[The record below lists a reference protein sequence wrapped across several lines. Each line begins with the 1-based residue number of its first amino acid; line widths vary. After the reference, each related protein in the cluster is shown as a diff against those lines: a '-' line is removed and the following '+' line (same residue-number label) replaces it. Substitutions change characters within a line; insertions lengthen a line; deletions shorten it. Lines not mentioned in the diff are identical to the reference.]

1 LARPEVMMDT
11 LTYLTARHGGAE
23 AYFRAGGVEAA
34 DLAALRERL
43 VETLPGRGIARPGGS
58 TRPE

>member
-1 LARPEVMMDT
+1 MDT